1 MEQNFGKS
9 APFSLGVEEEFQIVN
24 RESYELVSR
33 IDEILLAFEGGEKEK
48 RVKAELLQSVVEV
61 ATNVAAT
68 VDEALEDLR
77 DLRAHLRD
85 VAAEADA
92 LIASAGTHPFSRY
105 EHQEVTDR
113 PRYVDLIESMR
124 WVAERELIFGLH
136 IHVGLDSPDKAI
148 ACVNALRTYLPEL
161 LALSANSPF
170 WQARPT
176 GLASTR
182 VKVFE
187 PFPRAGLP
195 PAFASYEEFELLV
208 ERGIKTNSFED
219 YTYIWWDLRPHPRLG
234 TIEVRV
240 CDAQTRIESVAA
252 IVALVQSLVATFA
265 AMFDRG
271 ENLPVEPIT
280 IATVGWFAFGTS
292 RKSCAAFSSG
302 ECARTALTLWLMK
315 SQAPP
320 ARAPTATRR
329 TMNVQSRILPM
340 SRNGPRLR
348 PLYRVIGVKAVTGID
363 PFPLPSTRPVPRLRV
378 VRIRKVAE
386 LATTGG

>member
-1 MEQNFGKS
+1 MAAIVAGLAMEQNFGKS
-9 APFSLGVEEEFQIVN
+9 APFSLGVEEEFQILN

-61 ATNVAAT
+61 ATNVAGT
-68 VDEALEDLR
+68 VSEAMEDLH
-77 DLRAHLRD
+77 DLRLHLRD
-85 VAAEADA
+85 VAQEADA

-113 PRYVDLIESMR
+113 PRYTDLIESMR

-136 IHVGLDSPDKAI
+136 VHVGLDSPDKAI
-148 ACVNALRTYLPEL
+148 ACANTLRTYLPEL

-234 TIEVRV
+234 TIELRV
-240 CDAQTRIESVAA
+240 CDAQTRLDSVAA
-252 IVALVQSLVATFA
+252 ITALAQSLVATLSA
-265 AMFDRG
+265 AFDLG
-271 ENLPVEPIT
+271 EALPVEPIT
-280 IATVGWFAFGTS
+280 LIAENKW
-292 RKSCAAFSSG
+292 RAARDGLNAKLIDFSNDS
-302 ECARTALTLWLMK
+302 ER
-315 SQAPP
+315 P
-320 ARAPTATRR
+320 AREAVRAL
-329 TMNVQSRILPM
+329 VEQSRPAAREL
-340 SRNGPRLR
+340 GCE
-348 PLYRVIGVKAVTGID
+348 
-363 PFPLPSTRPVPRLRV
+363 
-378 VRIRKVAE
+378 AE
-386 LATTGG
+386 LDLIEPLLQRGGGADEQAAIYEESDSLLAVAKWLAEETVRSL